1 MGNTCGS
8 VAAGLARKFLFG
20 IALTVLPSVAA
31 YAQSAPPES
40 APQSASPQSPSL
52 EQLLSGIVHIK
63 TFITP
68 DGRTTENLGRER
80 EGTGIVIDSNG
91 LILTIGY
98 LMVEAISAEV
108 ATNDGHT
115 VAANVVGYDNET
127 GFGLLQT
134 ITPLKVR
141 AVQMGKSADVKK
153 GDPVVVAS
161 YGGTRGMAPVHV
173 VAKREFAG
181 NWEYMLDE
189 AIFTAPPHP
198 TWSGAALIGHDGK
211 LVGVGSLVVGDTSG
225 KGDGVRGNMFVPI
238 DRLPPILGDLISE
251 GRVAEAHPWLGL
263 TTDDVGGHLVISRVT
278 PGAPAEK
285 AGLRKG
291 DIILGVNGQTPTSL
305 PDFYRKIWAQ
315 GAAGI
320 DVPLDIL
327 QNHERRHVE
336 VHSINRLDHLKL
348 KTSF

>member
-1 MGNTCGS
+1 MRKFLGS
-8 VAAGLARKFLFG
+8 VAVVQACKLLLGTTL
-20 IALTVLPSVAA
+20 IVASTA
-31 YAQSAPPES
+31 AAP
-40 APQSASPQSPSL
+40 AQSPSL
-52 EQLLSGIVHIK
+52 EQLLSGVVHIK

-80 EGTGIVIDSNG
+80 EGTGIVIDNNG

-98 LMVEAISAEV
+98 LMVEAIAAEV

-141 AVQMGKSADVKK
+141 ALQMGKAADVKQ

-161 YGGTRGMAPVHV
+161 YGGQRGMSPVHV

-189 AIFTAPPHP
+189 AIFTSPPHP
-198 TWSGAALIGHDGK
+198 AWSGAALIGHDGK
-211 LVGVGSLVVGDTSG
+211 LVGVGSLIVGDASG
-225 KGDGVRGNMFVPI
+225 KGDGVKGNMFVPI
-238 DRLPPILGDLISE
+238 DRLPPILADLISE
-251 GRVAEAHPWLGL
+251 GRTSVAHPWLGL
-263 TTDDVGGHLVISRVT
+263 NTDDVGGHLVVSRVT

-291 DIILGVNGQTPTSL
+291 DIILAVAGETPKNL
-305 PDFYRKIWAQ
+305 PDFYRKIWSQ
-315 GAAGI
+315 GDAGV
-320 DVPLDIL
+320 DVPLDVL
-327 QNHERRHVE
+327 QNHQRRSISI
-336 VHSINRLDHLKL
+336 HSINRLDHLKL
-348 KTSF
+348 KSSF